1 MKKNVRPPAA
11 RQRLQANA
19 KAVKVNSPRNLTP
32 ALCDRLRLDLLNA
45 CRKVA
50 ETHGLTVEGGELSD
64 IDLRHGFDIEFSVG
78 IPMDDGSL
86 YSVDRALFE
95 VLAEPFGLKP
105 SDRALFEVLAEPFG
119 LKPSDYGRIFRT
131 GGETFRITAIN
142 PNRPKYPISVER
154 LADGRGYKFTVENI
168 EMYLKAAEH

>member
-1 MKKNVRPPAA
+1 MKLNEGASPTNIARAMGISRGTVYKGKGLDVKKNVRPPAA

-95 VLAEPFGLKP
+95 VLA
-105 SDRALFEVLAEPFG
+105 
-119 LKPSDYGRIFRT
+119 
-131 GGETFRITAIN
+131 
-142 PNRPKYPISVER
+142 
-154 LADGRGYKFTVENI
+154 
-168 EMYLKAAEH
+168 

>member
-1 MKKNVRPPAA
+1 M
-11 RQRLQANA
+11 
-19 KAVKVNSPRNLTP
+19 
-32 ALCDRLRLDLLNA
+32 
-45 CRKVA
+45 
-50 ETHGLTVEGGELSD
+50 SD

-105 SDRALFEVLAEPFG
+105 SD
-119 LKPSDYGRIFRT
+119 YGRIFRT

-142 PNRPKYPISVER
+142 PNRPKYPISAER

-168 EMYLKAAEH
+168 GSAPGRGVIPTLARAEWSLARSSGEVRAGCWAAMDVLR